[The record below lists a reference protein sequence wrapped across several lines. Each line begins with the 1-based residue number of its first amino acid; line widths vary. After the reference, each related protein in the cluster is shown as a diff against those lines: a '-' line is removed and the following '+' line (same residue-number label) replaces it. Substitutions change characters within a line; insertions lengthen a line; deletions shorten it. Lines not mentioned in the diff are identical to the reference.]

1 MYTSNIS
8 NITQFGFK
16 SQSGCFLY
24 SDRLN
29 QTIITTINDQN
40 ISSITITFISQNHRE
55 IQRIDMKNYI
65 VERIKLLDDDNYN
78 TERFYGLIGKQGED
92 WVRILP
98 DIEYPEFAVEYIGN
112 EQFVHYFREEA
123 NMAITKEGIII
134 MYSNIIDGI
143 LFTVQELVKIGKLE
157 PCYRKMII
165 RHILFDVKFYYSPAD
180 KEIIRFEDSDIQSEE
195 DRKFIYRDSSNKE
208 KIYLDTICI
217 FESFSPEKRK
227 QMMFKI
233 IYDELIQTSHRPNRY
248 YDWCLDSEDQ
258 LRISKLFNCIR

>member
-16 SQSGCFLY
+16 SQSGCFPY

-29 QTIITTINDQN
+29 QTIINAINDPN
-40 ISSITITFISQNHRE
+40 IPSPIVMCISQNHRE
-55 IQRIDMKNYI
+55 MQRVNLKKYI
-65 VERIKLLDDDNYN
+65 VECTNLLDGYSYDK
-78 TERFYGLIGKQGED
+78 ERFYGLIGKQGED
-92 WVRILP
+92 WVRIVP

-123 NMAITKEGIII
+123 SMAITKEGIII

-143 LFTVQELVKIGKLE
+143 LFTVQELVKIGKME

-180 KEIIRFEDSDIQSEE
+180 KEIIKFEDSDIESEG
-195 DRKFIYRDSSNKE
+195 DRKFIYRDSSNRE
-208 KIYLDTICI
+208 KIYIDTIRI
-217 FESFSPEKRK
+217 FESFSPETRK
-227 QMMFKI
+227 QIMFKM
-233 IYDELIQTSHRPNRY
+233 IYDELIQTSHIPNRY
-248 YDWCLDSEDQ
+248 YDWCLDTEEQ
-258 LRISKLFNCIR
+258 LRISKLFIV